1 MQPFSI
7 WGRHSQAVHERE
19 HLARKTRTGT
29 FRTPQRD
36 RAASIIQR
44 GSLNSNGFQMSQL
57 PTRIS
62 LIKSKKLTDSSVGK
76 Q

>member
-7 WGRHSQAVHERE
+7 WGRQSQVVHERE
-19 HLARKTRTGT
+19 HPAHKTGTGT
-29 FRTPQRD
+29 FRTPERD
-36 RAASIIQR
+36 GAASIIQR
-44 GSLNSNGFQMSQL
+44 GSVNSNGFQMSRL
-57 PTRIS
+57 PTRIP